1 MYEHIV
7 YDMNRATKWYQDI
20 LGFNVIFKGG
30 DCHTEFAL
38 PVKGTRLALSLTTR
52 EHQKG
57 KARGRLFINVT
68 NINQIEASL
77 QEKNVKIEPIF
88 IIPGVVKILW
98 VEDSEGNYF
107 AFEESLNRTDKEYN
121 LK

>member
-1 MYEHIV
+1 MV
-7 YDMNRATKWYQDI
+7 YDMDRAVTWYQDI
-20 LGFNVIFKGG
+20 FGFDIIFRGG

-38 PVKGTRLALSLTTR
+38 PITGTRLALSLTSR
-52 EHQKG
+52 KHQEG

-68 NINQIEASL
+68 NIDQVEAYL
-77 QEKNVKIEPIF
+77 QEKKAKIEPVF